1 MATEI
6 ETLRL
11 LTKRNLLLFAISF
24 SLAAGVAFNV
34 RPLLFLSECLL
45 VLAGLCYWRSGR
57 RREAFQL
64 SREHHPRCFEDDLVQ
79 VQLRCFYAGKIALD
93 LMEIR
98 DTFSPGKS
106 YYVYNL
112 VTDPIRPSHE
122 LQLTYEDLCSHRRG
136 IYTIGPAR
144 IGCSDPLGIFR
155 HEHEFAVFTTL
166 YVYPK
171 VPGVERL
178 DLLEEG
184 TLRHFGEEV
193 FPRTGRSEE
202 IRSIR
207 DYRPGDALN
216 WVHWPSTARHG
227 RPMVKE
233 FDDNLVTDVS
243 IFLDLHR
250 LSLRGVG
257 DVTSVEFMIK
267 AAAATARV
275 AIARSHRV
283 QVFALTVYPDHVP
296 LGGGWPHLLTVLDRM
311 TLYRA
316 SGKHDFV
323 HEVSKR
329 IALLPRGG
337 TVVWI
342 VSATNFDL
350 DRCRPLIER
359 LIADRMK
366 MIVILIDDRSFLK
379 LFLEQ
384 EKMHI
389 AAPQLPTIVREL
401 KRLGCRT
408 VTAASGD
415 DLRLRMELLE

>member
-24 SLAAGVAFNV
+24 ALAAGLAFNV
-34 RPLLFLSECLL
+34 RPLLFLGECLL
-45 VLAGLCYWRSGR
+45 VLAGLCYWQSGR
-57 RREAFQL
+57 RREALRFR
-64 SREHHPRCFEDDLVQ
+64 REHHPRCFENDLVQ
-79 VQLRCFYAGKIALD
+79 VRLRCDYSGKFALD
-93 LMEIR
+93 LVEIR

-106 YYVYNL
+106 YYVCNL
-112 VTDPIRPSHE
+112 ITEPMLPSHE

-136 IYTIGPAR
+136 LYTIGPVR
-144 IGCSDPLGIFR
+144 LSCSDPLGVFR
-155 HEHEFAVFTTL
+155 HHHEFDVFTPL

-171 VPGVERL
+171 VPGVERF
-178 DLLEEG
+178 DLVEEG

-193 FPRTGRSEE
+193 FGRPGRSEE

-207 DYRPGDALN
+207 EYRPGDALN
-216 WVHWPSTARHG
+216 LVHWPTTARHG

-233 FDDNLVTDVS
+233 FDDNIVTDVS

-257 DVTSVEFMIK
+257 DVTSIESMVK

-283 QVFALTVYPDHVP
+283 QVFALAQRPDHVP

-316 SGKHDFV
+316 SGKHDFAD
-323 HEVSKR
+323 EVSKR

-342 VSATNFDL
+342 VSATNFHL
-350 DRCRPLIER
+350 GHCRPLIER
-359 LIADRMK
+359 LTADRMK
-366 MIVILIDDRSFLK
+366 MVVILIDDRSFLK
-379 LFLEQ
+379 LFFEQ

-389 AAPQLPTIVREL
+389 AAPQLPAIVNEIQT
-401 KRLGCRT
+401 LGCRT
-408 VTAASGD
+408 VTVASGD
-415 DLRLRMELLE
+415 DLRARMELVK